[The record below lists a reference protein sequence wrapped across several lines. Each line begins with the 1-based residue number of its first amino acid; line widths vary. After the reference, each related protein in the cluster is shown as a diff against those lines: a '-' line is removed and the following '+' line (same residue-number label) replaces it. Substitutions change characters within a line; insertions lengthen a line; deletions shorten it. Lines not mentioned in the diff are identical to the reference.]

1 MLLDIIFP
9 VKCLYCGKNGKYIC
23 DECYKRFENSKY
35 IFKKIDD
42 KYFDYM
48 ICDSFYIGSKKRLIH
63 NFKFHEKSY
72 LYKYFIEL
80 VLKKEKICEFL
91 KKFDFITYIPMS
103 YKRKL
108 KRGYN
113 QSELLAKE
121 LGRKL
126 EIKVIKT
133 LEKSKNTK
141 VQSTLKEEERED
153 NVKNA
158 FSFLENIEI
167 RNKNIVL
174 VDDILTTG
182 STVNSASRILK
193 QNGANKICVFTI
205 SKTRLNKLEY

>member
-1 MLLDIIFP
+1 
-9 VKCLYCGKNGKYIC
+9 
-23 DECYKRFENSKY
+23 
-35 IFKKIDD
+35 
-42 KYFDYM
+42 
-48 ICDSFYIGSKKRLIH
+48 
-63 NFKFHEKSY
+63 
-72 LYKYFIEL
+72 
-80 VLKKEKICEFL
+80 
-91 KKFDFITYIPMS
+91 MS